1 MGRPWVFE
9 EINRW
14 FSSGKEDFEISVK
27 EKSEVMK
34 KHVEKMC
41 EYKGEIV
48 GIKESRKHLAAYLK
62 GFQRAAELRKM
73 VFSAQSKEEL
83 FEICDSI
90 K

>member
-1 MGRPWVFE
+1 
-9 EINRW
+9 
-14 FSSGKEDFEISVK
+14 
-27 EKSEVMK
+27 
-34 KHVEKMC
+34 MC
-41 EYKGEIV
+41 KYKGEIV